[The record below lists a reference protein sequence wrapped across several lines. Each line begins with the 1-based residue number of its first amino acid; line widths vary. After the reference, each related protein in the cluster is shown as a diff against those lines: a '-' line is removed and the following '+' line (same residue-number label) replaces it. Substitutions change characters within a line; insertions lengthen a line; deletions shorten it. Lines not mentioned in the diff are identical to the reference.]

1 MDEKLKYQSYLEKII
16 FRKSLSLTWT
26 YGQPKIYSQNNFLNW
41 ISSKLWSQTFC
52 KFIEISFSQSIEY
65 FFFHSN
71 KFPNKIPKTEDLW
84 RIKQGISKEKEGILI
99 SFLNFCQCF
108 SVNQLRDSVWLR
120 FSTNFFS
127 DYLKKT
133 LLFKKKLPYVFKYKK
148 CVKLNDIY

>member
-16 FRKSLSLTWT
+16 FQKSLSLTWT

-65 FFFHSN
+65 FFFIVCN

-108 SVNQLRDSVWLR
+108 IVNQLRDSVWLR

-133 LLFKKKLPYVFKYKK
+133 LLLKKKT
-148 CVKLNDIY
+148 IYFLMYLSTQSV